1 MISSFLLSVSNEF
14 KIIKLLLPKNRI
26 KQESNRFLSEITCCC
41 SSIIFF
47 FVAVLRD
54 ASLETAYTNI
64 LWPSMNLISGALMSF
79 SILYMYK
86 SKEDRLIEGY

>member
-26 KQESNRFLSEITCCC
+26 KEERNRFLSEITCCC

-47 FVAVLRD
+47 FVAILRD
-54 ASLETAYTNI
+54 VSLQTKYTDI
-64 LWPSMNLISGALMSF
+64 LCPTMNLMSGALMSF
-79 SILYMYK
+79 SIVYMYK
-86 SKEDRLIEGY
+86 AKEDKVIEGY

>member
-14 KIIKLLLPKNRI
+14 KIIKLLLPKNRV
-26 KQESNRFLSEITCCC
+26 KQERNRFLSEIACCF
-41 SSIIFF
+41 SSVIFF

-64 LWPSMNLISGALMSF
+64 LWPIMNLVSGASMSF
-79 SILYMYK
+79 SIFYIYK
-86 SKEDRLIEGY
+86 SK